1 MNQTLRIAMP
11 LGASLV
17 FGSAVVIVTYYS
29 LRHLQKESGLT
40 PLLGTSM
47 RRSDMRQRALRD
59 SFLFRWTL
67 PIILGLSA
75 ALRPMNLHVLRNYVR
90 VPYAQAGYP
99 GGLEDDDVVA
109 LGMLLAFLTT
119 IVLGGSVAILLGPL
133 LAWIGLIGM
142 PIGFLILV
150 SSLKSRAA
158 AREILILQAMPYM
171 LDLIV
176 LLLRAGTSLR
186 IALARV
192 VDDYR
197 EHPIGE
203 EFGQVLAEIDV
214 GASRPEAF
222 KRLSDRLKIHDVN
235 SLTDAIVQS
244 EELGWPLADT
254 LERLAD
260 RLSSER
266 VLRAQ
271 SRAGAAGVL
280 VMIPSTLVLAAALL
294 MLFGPFIV
302 KLMINGTSFN

>member
-1 MNQTLRIAMP
+1 MLIP
-11 LGASLV
+11 LVASLV
-17 FGSAVVIVTYYS
+17 FGVAVVIATYFG
-29 LRHLQKESGLT
+29 LMHLQDESGAA
-40 PLLGTSM
+40 PIVGTSM
-47 RRSDMRQRALRD
+47 RRGDMRQRALRD
-59 SFLFRWTL
+59 SFLFRISL
-67 PIILGLSA
+67 PLILNLSA
-75 ALRPMNLHVLRNYVR
+75 ALRPLNLRVLRNYVGG
-90 VPYAQAGYP
+90 PYAQAGYP
-99 GGLEDDDVVA
+99 GGLENDDVVA
-109 LGMLLAFLTT
+109 LGMLVAFVLT
-119 IVLGGSVAILLGPL
+119 IVSGGTITVLLGPL
-133 LAWIGLIGM
+133 WAWTGM
-142 PIGFLILV
+142 LGIPVGFLLVV
-150 SSLKSRAA
+150 SSLRSRAA
-158 AREILILQAMPYM
+158 AREVLIMQAMPYM

-214 GASRPEAF
+214 GSSRPEAF
-222 KRLSDRLKIHDVN
+222 KRLSDRLKIQDLT

-294 MLFGPFIV
+294 LLFGPFIV
-302 KLMINGTSFN
+302 RLMINGVSIQ